1 VKTHKGATEMK
12 IFISGKI
19 TGDPDYRERF
29 AQAEREIIN
38 KGHMVMNPAIL
49 PAGFSHAEYMTITL
63 AMQRVCDATYMMP
76 GWEESEGAKMEGIE
90 AAQIIYDLA
99 DIPDEID
106 CCKREFV
113 AYNEWI
119 AGCDVEFE
127 PIDLSPGMIDF
138 FKFCPIC
145 GKRIVRV

>member
-1 VKTHKGATEMK
+1 MK

-19 TGDPDYRERF
+19 TGDLGYREKF

-38 KGHMVMNPAIL
+38 KGHAVMNPAIL
-49 PAGFSHAEYMTITL
+49 PDGFSHAEYMKITL
-63 AMQRVCDATYMMP
+63 AMQSVCDATYMMP
-76 GWEESEGAKMEGIE
+76 GWEESEGAKAEGIE
-90 AAQIIYDLA
+90 AAQIVYDIA
-99 DIPDEID
+99 DIPDAMD
-106 CCKREFV
+106 CCKWKYEG
-113 AYNEWI
+113 YNEWI

-145 GKRIVRV
+145 GKPIVKV